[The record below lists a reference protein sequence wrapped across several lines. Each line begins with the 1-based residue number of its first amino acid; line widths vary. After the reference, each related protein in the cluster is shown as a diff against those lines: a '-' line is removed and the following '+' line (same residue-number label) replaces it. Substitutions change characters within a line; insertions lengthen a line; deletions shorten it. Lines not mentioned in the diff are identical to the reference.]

1 MPPVTLVTLLIRP
14 YQTGNT
20 KKDPVTMHSSQR
32 TQRGASAIGIII
44 ILAILGVGAYI
55 GFQYIPL
62 FIEAGT
68 VDSVLGN
75 IEKANEEKP
84 LTSTNQIR
92 GMIDKQLNMN
102 QMEELADSF
111 TVTKDEE
118 TYTVNVNYERQLNLI
133 YEKKLII
140 TDKTL
145 TLN

>member
-1 MPPVTLVTLLIRP
+1 
-14 YQTGNT
+14 
-20 KKDPVTMHSSQR
+20 MHNSQR

-44 ILAILGVGAYI
+44 ILAIIGVGAYI

-62 FIEAGT
+62 LIETGT
-68 VDSVLGN
+68 VDSILSN

-92 GMIDKQLNMN
+92 GMIDRQLNIN
-102 QMEELADSF
+102 QIEELADNF

-118 TYTVNVNYERQLNLI
+118 TYTVNVSYERQLNLI
-133 YEKKLII
+133 YEKKLIE

>member
-14 YQTGNT
+14 YQTGYT
-20 KKDPVTMHSSQR
+20 KKDTVTMHSSQR
-32 TQRGASAIGIII
+32 KQHGASAIGIII

-111 TVTKDEE
+111 TVTKDEA

>member
-1 MPPVTLVTLLIRP
+1 MPPVTFVTLLIQP
-14 YQTGNT
+14 YQTGHT
-20 KKDPVTMHSSQR
+20 KKDTVTMHNSQR

-44 ILAILGVGAYI
+44 ILAIIGVGAYI

-62 FIEAGT
+62 LIEAGT
-68 VDSVLGN
+68 VDSILSN

-92 GMIDKQLNMN
+92 GMIDRQLNIN
-102 QMEELADSF
+102 QIEELADNF

-133 YEKKLII
+133 YEKKLIE